1 MQIVL
6 IVVGGDRMRTLI
18 KDIFV
23 CIILAVIIMV
33 GIRLAIPDDDYYKE
47 CDDALGYKT
56 TYYECRQYH
65 LGRR

>member
-1 MQIVL
+1 
-6 IVVGGDRMRTLI
+6 MRTLI